1 MGCLTCGRHKLS
13 QVLKLQRAFE
23 NRLNVVHVLFSRTLC
38 VLRKMKWNESKK
50 LPLKIHGHAVVS
62 HKGLIYTIGGK
73 TDDK

>member
-1 MGCLTCGRHKLS
+1 MNVSLS
-13 QVLKLQRAFE
+13 LYVY
-23 NRLNVVHVLFSRTLC
+23 
-38 VLRKMKWNESKK
+38 RKMKWSESKK